1 MSDLDTTPAAPSPI
15 PPHLCMAV
23 LGSRDILSTVIRAG
37 CMDLPSISC
46 LARTCSRLRVVCK
59 EASVHYRA
67 MVTVTLSAP
76 PFRTLYYNSVV
87 AVAEA
92 IRGVPSTDALDYVL
106 GHLRSHENESE
117 VSCALFATV
126 YADPSRAETLCAFAE
141 QNSRPQT
148 SISRVFDQFFGSTP
162 VLDMLITSTP
172 HSEEETRPFTRHFY
186 TDCVAVVTT
195 VLLSRAAFD
204 DVTREV
210 TWSVIRRFMQINR
223 IGATVQQIGMAM
235 YRGHWDFVEV
245 LGQSLRPGDMVTI
258 AALSNNIE
266 AMRRYMV
273 LADATG
279 RDMENVLRMIRH
291 PVYSKTLITYLIE
304 TYGEEMVVAH
314 GEIMYTSDPY
324 FNSFDAHWKD
334 DYIKG
339 WSLDPLEAANAIV
352 IARTTLKSWVDYRID
367 HDARDLLWS
376 LARRCFAG
384 REQIDPDAV
393 PVGCYSY
400 KIPGDDRT
408 FFHKIVGR
416 GDDSQ
421 NPHFMDGSG
430 HPRYF
435 KIHTIQAAAES
446 PAKKQK
452 Q

>member
-1 MSDLDTTPAAPSPI
+1 MSVLVTAPKSPL
-15 PPHLCMAV
+15 PPRLCMAV
-23 LGSRDILSTVIRAG
+23 LGSRDILATVIRVG

-76 PFRTLYYNSVV
+76 SLRTCYCTPIV

-92 IRGVPSTDALDYVL
+92 IKGVPSTDALDYVL
-106 GHLRSHENESE
+106 GYLRSHENESE
-117 VSCALFATV
+117 VSCALLATV

-148 SISRVFDQFFGSTP
+148 LTSRVFDQFFGSMP
-162 VLDMLITSTP
+162 VLDMLIASTP
-172 HSEEETRPFTRHFY
+172 HSEETRPFTRHFY
-186 TDCVAVVTT
+186 TECVSVVAT
-195 VLLSRAAFD
+195 VLLSRAMFD
-204 DVTREV
+204 EVTREV
-210 TWSVIRRFMQINR
+210 TWSVIRRLMQLGRN
-223 IGATVQQIGMAM
+223 GGMVQQIGMAM
-235 YRGHWDFVEV
+235 HRGHWDFVEV
-245 LGQSLRPGDMVTI
+245 LGQAIRPSDMVTV
-258 AALSNNIE
+258 AALSDNIE
-266 AMRRYMV
+266 AMRRYIV
-273 LADATG
+273 PEDVTD
-279 RDMENVLRMIRH
+279 RDVGNVLRMIRH

-314 GEIMYTSDPY
+314 GEIMYESDQY

-334 DYIKG
+334 EYTKG
-339 WSLDPLEAANAIV
+339 WWLDPLEAANAIV
-352 IARTTLKSWVDYRID
+352 IARTTLKSWGDYRID
-367 HDARDLLWS
+367 YDARDLLYS

-384 REQIDPDAV
+384 RERLDPHAV

-435 KIHTIQAAAES
+435 KIHTLPFNDGAE
-446 PAKKQK
+446 PASKKQK